1 MALDRKWINVGA
13 ALTIATLMGPV
24 LAFAGPSSSNKP
36 SSPPPVRQQFN
47 SAAEPT
53 PRQKFNNASGAS
65 TQRGKPS
72 TTTSNQTGTQTGTNT
87 QTGTKPTAQMPTA
100 QSLMEAFRAA
110 AQDPRKSKIQGGT
123 SQSGSKNLQLHQ
135 ENAQAVSNQYDKPT
149 VEMRKRQE
157 QQRQEQQRQEQE
169 RLRRQRQ
176 VQQQQAAKP

>member
-13 ALTIATLMGPV
+13 ALTIATLTGPV

-65 TQRGKPS
+65 TQSGKPS
-72 TTTSNQTGTQTGTNT
+72 TTTSNQTGT

-135 ENAQAVSNQYDKPT
+135 ENAQAASNQYDKPT

-157 QQRQEQQRQEQE
+157 QQRQAQQRQAQQRQAQQRQEQE
-169 RLRRQRQ
+169 RRQRQ
-176 VQQQQAAKP
+176 V